1 MARRYCRG
9 NCGFN
14 SPHKTKMWVTE
25 SLSDVEM
32 RIRGS
37 VDRTTMTHDESTR
50 EVEES
55 SMFHGR
61 WNCRPARYLV
71 PPLGRS
77 AGSNANRMECE
88 VSRNASEI
96 KFVREIDLMEGKS
109 VMPPGKPTLCSLV
122 SKNACLNP
130 VWMARLT
137 PCL

>member
-1 MARRYCRG
+1 M
-9 NCGFN
+9 
-14 SPHKTKMWVTE
+14 TKALE
-25 SLSDVEM
+25 KRKNLLC
-32 RIRGS
+32 
-37 VDRTTMTHDESTR
+37 STVGWL
-50 EVEES
+50 ELPT
-55 SMFHGR
+55 GK
-61 WNCRPARYLV
+61 V

-77 AGSNANRMECE
+77 AGFNTNRMECE

-96 KFVREIDLMEGKS
+96 KNVREIDLMEGKS